1 MRRVI
6 YASVCA
12 LLGGCGSSYAIAEP
26 IGDLIATCAPLVHP
40 ITMGKIVRTESEGN
54 LYAIADAGPKGL
66 PWKGVREKMVRSFFP
81 KTVDEAEEI
90 ATQLIRKR
98 HIVAIGISQVSSEN
112 LARFGLSVRQVLDP
126 CTNLKT
132 GSTILAEF
140 YLRAVRAG
148 DRQDAAILSA
158 VSAYNSGSFTAGF
171 SNGYVRKVLAAQPFL
186 VPGSAVTP
194 SPTPRS
200 AGAPAPS
207 PSPAVQPQQ
216 LLSQKFYKLE
226 VTEDH

>member
-1 MRRVI
+1 M
-6 YASVCA
+6 CA
-12 LLGGCGSSYAIAEP
+12 LFGACASSTATAEP
-26 IGDLIATCAPLVHP
+26 LGDLIATCAPLVHP

-81 KTVDEAEEI
+81 STIDEAEEI
-90 ATQLIRKR
+90 ATRLIRAR

-148 DRQDAAILSA
+148 NHKDAAILSA

-186 VPGSAVTP
+186 VPSTTATLP
-194 SPTPRS
+194 PAPRS
-200 AGAPAPS
+200 HNSPAPS
-207 PSPAVQPQQ
+207 PITQPQQ

-226 VTEDH
+226 VIKDR

>member
-1 MRRVI
+1 MRRLL
-6 YASVCA
+6 YAGACA
-12 LLGGCGSSYAIAEP
+12 FFSACASSAAIAEP
-26 IGDLIATCAPLVHP
+26 LGDLIATCAPLVHP

-81 KTVDEAEEI
+81 STIDEAEDI
-90 ATQLIRKR
+90 ATRLIRKR

-186 VPGSAVTP
+186 VPGTAVTIP
-194 SPTPRS
+194 SARAPLN
-200 AGAPAPS
+200 APAP
-207 PSPAVQPQQ
+207 AQNAQPQQ
-216 LLSQKFYKLE
+216 LLTQKFYKLE

>member
-1 MRRVI
+1 M
-6 YASVCA
+6 
-12 LLGGCGSSYAIAEP
+12 
-26 IGDLIATCAPLVHP
+26 GDLIATCAPLVHP

-81 KTVDEAEEI
+81 STIDEAEDI
-90 ATQLIRKR
+90 ATRLIRKR

-186 VPGSAVTP
+186 VPGTAVTIP
-194 SPTPRS
+194 SARAPLN
-200 AGAPAPS
+200 APAP
-207 PSPAVQPQQ
+207 AQNAQPQQ
-216 LLSQKFYKLE
+216 LLTQKFYKLE